1 MPKTRLQYYTMRE
14 VLVIFCLVGVFS
26 KGIYTVK
33 AADYSKYD
41 GKISPIGLPIE
52 IRYRP
57 IVASPQEGDVFLL
70 MELGRKKT
78 EIKFKSVALV
88 ESKKKD
94 GHLILSFKID
104 PDKSRL
110 TINGEDAGDKLKTR
124 KGLKGYFEITDTGK
138 LLKSNNKF
146 GANSLGIIAPKLTT
160 SVIKKPNQ
168 LISETS
174 WSMVTS
180 KKIPTNGL
188 FKAFAAGMSEY
199 KDRKVL
205 VTKVIGKMD
214 IGGQFSIPLQ
224 GYQLLD
230 ITTGYI
236 LEMKLSGAFRLQ
248 IKNQTIALGMKLNSR
263 LDAPVSSFQSLRST
277 TASSAKQK
285 QQSNSVQTLTL
296 EKAKNECSQ
305 LGFKKG
311 TEKHGECVLQLHK

>member
-1 MPKTRLQYYTMRE
+1 
-14 VLVIFCLVGVFS
+14 
-26 KGIYTVK
+26 
-33 AADYSKYD
+33 
-41 GKISPIGLPIE
+41 
-52 IRYRP
+52 
-57 IVASPQEGDVFLL
+57 
-70 MELGRKKT
+70 
-78 EIKFKSVALV
+78 KSVAVV

-104 PDKSRL
+104 PDKSSL
-110 TINGEDAGDKLKTR
+110 TINGQDAGDKLKAR

-168 LISETS
+168 LISEAS

-248 IKNQTIALGMKLNSR
+248 IKNQ
-263 LDAPVSSFQSLRST
+263 
-277 TASSAKQK
+277 
-285 QQSNSVQTLTL
+285 
-296 EKAKNECSQ
+296 
-305 LGFKKG
+305 
-311 TEKHGECVLQLHK
+311 